1 MEHTPPRRDHND
13 KEAVSTATA
22 SATPTDD
29 GTFINASGHREQLDR
44 NFGIVSIICY
54 AITAGNCWVSLG
66 GTITI
71 AIYNGGPP
79 GVIYEFI
86 AVSIYYWLI
95 GASIAELAS
104 SMPTAAGVYH
114 WATITGGKYGRMA
127 GFFAGW
133 WNFLGW
139 LLALASVC
147 QIVGAQTVSMYAA
160 FHPEF
165 VAQQWHVFV
174 SFLAITWISYATVL
188 LANRLLPMCESLG
201 GFFTITGVFIS
212 IVVCAAMPTANGKPH
227 ASNSFVW
234 KDWVNSTGYS
244 SNGFVFL
251 LGMLNG
257 AFAVGTPDITTHLA
271 EEIPN
276 PSVNIPKAILAQ
288 FVIGFST
295 TFFYIITIFY
305 GITDLDTVLEES
317 TRYFPLAAIYRQAT
331 GSAGGTLGLLIL
343 SFLPLFIACIGLYL
357 TASRTF
363 WTLARDNATPFSDF
377 FSQVSPRYRN
387 PANAILLCAV
397 FSTLLGCIYVG
408 SKTAFSAFVGSF
420 VVLTTLSYLTAILP
434 HLLHKRATITPGWF
448 WMRGATGFIVNGI
461 SVAYI
466 IVFIIIFCFPFSL
479 PTNPALMNYNAL
491 ITGGLTI
498 FVAAFWV
505 YRRKEYVGPRQVTL
519 AENEMLAK
527 DAI

>member
-1 MEHTPPRRDHND
+1 MEHMVPSSKDE
-13 KEAVSTATA
+13 KEAVTTAVT
-22 SATPTDD
+22 SPTTPDD
-29 GTFINASGHREQLDR
+29 GLINASGHRQQLDR

-54 AITAGNCWVSLG
+54 AITAGNL
-66 GTITI
+66 
-71 AIYNGGPP
+71 
-79 GVIYEFI
+79 
-86 AVSIYYWLI
+86 
-95 GASIAELAS
+95 
-104 SMPTAAGVYH
+104 YH
-114 WATITGGKYGRMA
+114 WATITGGKYGRVT

-160 FHPEF
+160 FHPDF

-174 SFLAITWISYATVL
+174 SFLTITWISCATVL

-212 IVVCAAMPTANGKPH
+212 IIVCAAMPSVNGKGH
-227 ASNSFVW
+227 ASNRFVW
-234 KDWVNSTGYS
+234 RDWVNSTGYS

-271 EEIPN
+271 EEIPK
-276 PSVNIPKAILAQ
+276 PSINIPKAILAQ
-288 FVIGFST
+288 FIIGFST
-295 TFFYIITIFY
+295 TFFYVISIFY
-305 GITDLDTVLEES
+305 GITDLDTVLEEA
-317 TRYFPLAAIYRQAT
+317 TRYFPLAPIYRQAT

-363 WTLARDNATPFSDF
+363 WTLARDNATPFSRF
-377 FSQVSPRYRN
+377 FRQVSPYYRT

-397 FSTLLGCIYVG
+397 LCTLLGCIYVG

-434 HLLHKRATITPGWF
+434 LLLHKRANITPGWF
-448 WMRGATGFIVNGI
+448 WMQGATGFIVNGV

-466 IVFIIIFCFPFSL
+466 VVFIVIFCFPFAL
-479 PTNPALMNYNAL
+479 PTDAATMNYNSL
-491 ITGGLTI
+491 ITGGLTL
-498 FVAAFWV
+498 FVAAVWV
-505 YRRKEYVGPRQVTL
+505 WRRKDYVGPQQVRL
-519 AENEMLAK
+519 ADNDMLAK
-527 DAI
+527 DAV